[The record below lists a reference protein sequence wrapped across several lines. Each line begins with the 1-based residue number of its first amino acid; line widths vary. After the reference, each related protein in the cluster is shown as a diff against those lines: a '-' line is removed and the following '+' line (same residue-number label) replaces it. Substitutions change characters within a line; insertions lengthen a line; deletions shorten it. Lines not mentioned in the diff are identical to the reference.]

1 MNIVDLAEELGSD
14 PLLTDMFLW
23 TMHHNM
29 DDDGA
34 RLITNASVVLVSNA
48 KSARTGTGS
57 KVKIEQAVHVL
68 RLLSRKAHQSDTEH
82 QEMWCTAVANVIA
95 KHAK

>member
-34 RLITNASVVLVSNA
+34 ELITNAWVVLVSNA
-48 KSARTGTGS
+48 KSARTGTGT

-68 RLLSRKAHQSDTEH
+68 RLLSKKAHQWVLSTREI
-82 QEMWCTAVANVIA
+82 W
-95 KHAK
+95 